1 MPNLIYKH
9 NYIFTFFWC
18 FISSNKKMERKAKT
32 HAINTFKS
40 TEISEFQFHKFQKIF
55 FARHFGNQQ
64 LRNMVYK
71 TEASFVLIVV

>member
-1 MPNLIYKH
+1 
-9 NYIFTFFWC
+9 
-18 FISSNKKMERKAKT
+18 MERKAKT